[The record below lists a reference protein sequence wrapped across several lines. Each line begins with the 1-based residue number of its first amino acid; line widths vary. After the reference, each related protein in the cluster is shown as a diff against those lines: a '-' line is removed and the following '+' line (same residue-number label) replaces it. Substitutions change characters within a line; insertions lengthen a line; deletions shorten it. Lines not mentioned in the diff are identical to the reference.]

1 MRSMHTRKSTS
12 LIKIF
17 SFIRYNDFKT
27 WMNSSYNK
35 AFSDITNQIDVTSVE
50 VSHGWIDLGIK
61 KPRFSEINL
70 NKKFLTNV
78 YYV

>member
-27 WMNSSYNK
+27 WTNSSYK

-50 VSHGWIDLGIK
+50 VSHGWIDLGMK
-61 KPRFSEINL
+61 KTRFSEINFKL
-70 NKKFLTNV
+70 KISN
-78 YYV
+78 